1 MSFLIRETKA
11 KASGIVPKS
20 SQTIFSQLSTS
31 SLDGQMADEG
41 TSVLTK
47 VEKTSR
53 AAAYKNRSEEECK
66 TLKLQFDATLQKRV
80 TRCCLI
86 KLMPSNI
93 QRIWLLRMLKDTR
106 TTYNLAL
113 GHLLKNNVHK
123 KSAAD
128 LNMTLLESELQK
140 MFATKQGVL
149 GNATTSSCVHQRS
162 LVSKL
167 SRQSSLYSRHII
179 PERRND
185 SCSMPGIQT
194 P

>member
-1 MSFLIRETKA
+1 
-11 KASGIVPKS
+11 
-20 SQTIFSQLSTS
+20 
-31 SLDGQMADEG
+31 MADEG

-47 VEKTSR
+47 AEKTSR
-53 AAAYKNRSEEECK
+53 AVAYKNRSEEECK

-80 TRCCLI
+80 PPDQARAVEHPVHLA
-86 KLMPSNI
+86 LE
-93 QRIWLLRMLKDTR
+93 DAEGY
-106 TTYNLAL
+106 TYNLAL

-128 LNMTLLESELQK
+128 LNMALLESELQK
-140 MFATKQGVL
+140 IFVTKYSRC
-149 GNATTSSCVHQRS
+149 TTSSCIHQRF
-162 LVSKL
+162 LVSTL

-185 SCSMPGIQT
+185 SCSMPSIQT